1 MKTVTKNG
9 KQYYLVDRDRLG
21 IEWLKALARLV
32 AWFGVVALIML
43 AAGL

>member
-1 MKTVTKNG
+1 MKTVLING

-21 IEWLKALARLV
+21 IECLKALAKLV

-43 AAGL
+43 AAEL